1 MNGDESESSDLHEV
15 TDYKPTPQFTSQKQ
29 TRLSSSSNVK
39 PKHSLNY
46 QKEDEH
52 LRRSSRK
59 HPGQTMNT
67 AADQVNSSELK
78 DTVRAL
84 STVDENYMKLI
95 EMQQDFINSSSK
107 EQLIKNIESSA
118 PK

>member
-1 MNGDESESSDLHEV
+1 
-15 TDYKPTPQFTSQKQ
+15 
-29 TRLSSSSNVK
+29 
-39 PKHSLNY
+39 
-46 QKEDEH
+46 
-52 LRRSSRK
+52 
-59 HPGQTMNT
+59 MNT

-95 EMQQDFINSSSK
+95 DMQQDFINSSSK